1 MEALFNRMLEEENT
15 LKKTLQDNVS
25 TFGMKIDEYRKQLRV
40 EDSKALEELVFSND
54 EIETFNNR
62 ASPGLVREVGGCWV
76 KLYTFQWINIFTQN
90 IIPKHFCKKLN

>member
-1 MEALFNRMLEEENT
+1 MLVRRVTDLQIQQRSKAVTFHMEALFNRMLEEENT

-62 ASPGLVREVGGCWV
+62 ASPGLVREVGGC
-76 KLYTFQWINIFTQN
+76 
-90 IIPKHFCKKLN
+90 

>member
-62 ASPGLVREVGGCWV
+62 ASPGLVREVGGC
-76 KLYTFQWINIFTQN
+76 
-90 IIPKHFCKKLN
+90 